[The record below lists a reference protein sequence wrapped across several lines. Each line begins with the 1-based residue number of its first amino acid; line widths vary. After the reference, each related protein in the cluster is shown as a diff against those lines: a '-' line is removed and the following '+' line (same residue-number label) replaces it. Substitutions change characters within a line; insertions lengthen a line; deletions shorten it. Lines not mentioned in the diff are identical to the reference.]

1 MPGPLDGVRIIDLTS
16 MIAGPFATMLLG
28 DQGADVIKIE
38 RPESGD
44 QMRLYGERSG
54 GLTAPFLNNNR
65 NKRSVAV
72 DLKSPQGVEV
82 VKRLTVGADV
92 VVQNFRP
99 GVVEKLGVDEAAL
112 RKVRGDL
119 IYVSVSGF
127 GEAGPLAQKPAYDPI
142 IQAVSGLAS
151 LQGGSD
157 DARPRM
163 IRALLP
169 DKLAALAVAQ
179 GVSSALYARSVTGE
193 GQHVRI
199 SMLEVVL
206 SFLWSAEMDGHTFVG
221 QESQGPEGVSPY
233 DMIYETADGYIC
245 VATVTDDQFCRFAK
259 AVGRTEWLNDPRFS
273 TSDGRER
280 NRDARLELM
289 QQALKTGST
298 AEWLDKLEA
307 ADIPC
312 GPVLTRREIVGHN
325 HLHENGSLLEYHH
338 QHAGQIRQARHPV
351 RFDRTPADALGHPP
365 LLGEHTFEVLSEAG
379 FGEDELANLKNEGI
393 IA

>member
-16 MIAGPFATMLLG
+16 MISGPFATMLLG

-38 RPESGD
+38 RPGSGD

-65 NKRSVAV
+65 NKRSVVV
-72 DLKSPQGVEV
+72 DLKSPQGIEV
-82 VKRLTVGADV
+82 VKRLASTADV

-99 GVVEKLGVDEAAL
+99 GVVEKLGVDEHAL
-112 RKVRGDL
+112 RKVRDDL

-127 GEAGPLAQKPAYDPI
+127 GEQGPLANKPAYDPI

-179 GVSSALYARSVTGE
+179 GVASALYARAVTGE

-221 QESQGPEGVSPY
+221 QQKDGPEAYSSY
-233 DMIYETADGYIC
+233 DMIYQTTDGYIC
-245 VATVTDDQFCRFAK
+245 VATVTDDQFCRFAE
-259 AVGRTEWLNDPRFS
+259 AADRTEWLEDPRFC
-273 TSDGRER
+273 TSDSRER
-280 NRDARLELM
+280 HRDARLELM
-289 QQALKTGST
+289 QQVIKTAST
-298 AEWLDKLEA
+298 AEWIDKLEA
-307 ADIPC
+307 ADVPC
-312 GPVLTRREIVGHN
+312 GPAFTRREVVGHP
-325 HLHENGSLLEYHH
+325 HLRENGSLVEYDH
-338 QHAGQIRQARHPV
+338 GDVGRIRQARHPV
-351 RFDRTPADALGHPP
+351 RFDRTPADAMAKPP
-365 LLGEHTFEVLSEAG
+365 LLGEHTMEVLREAG
-379 FGEDELANLKNEGI
+379 FGDDEIESLKDEGA